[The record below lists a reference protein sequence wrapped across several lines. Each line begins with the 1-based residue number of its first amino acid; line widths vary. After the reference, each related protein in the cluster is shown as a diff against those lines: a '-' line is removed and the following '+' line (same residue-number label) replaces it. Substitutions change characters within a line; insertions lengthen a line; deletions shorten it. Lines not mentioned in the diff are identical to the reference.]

1 MNWVL
6 NKRRPAKAGNYTLC
20 RRRISLNRQRR
31 GRTVGETEE
40 EKKKKESSGHGKEQK
55 GNKWKEVTKPI
66 VSHRLNVGSFL
77 FFLFLNK
84 KMFHSSTSLDTN
96 WWIFRYDGGTCLVK
110 IDNAHKLLLLP
121 LARVFFLSSFFS
133 LFFFSYCHGNRGL
146 ETQKVVFSG
155 RMIEKNV
162 RRKWA
167 FTLYGVGNV

>member
-133 LFFFSYCHGNRGL
+133 LSFFFLLSRESWTWNAESGL
-146 ETQKVVFSG
+146 FWSDDREERSQEMSFHLI
-155 RMIEKNV
+155 RC
-162 RRKWA
+162 W
-167 FTLYGVGNV
+167 